1 MKKSLSKAM
10 SIAITVAML
19 FALLVPVTFV
29 SAAVDPV
36 MELSIVDEDGAPVES
51 LYPGTS
57 AFVRVDISGL
67 EQIFNAAVSVN
78 AVGAEFGAKE
88 NLVKR
93 YSEYDALK
101 DINSKEILCI
111 DTGLGVS
118 STASTMS
125 IGFTESTDMTVI
137 KNLPIAIEAF
147 TLVDIPFT
155 VTASVGQTVSFTF
168 GTDSTDTY
176 VAVENG
182 RLGKYYVDHPTQTL
196 EVTGCSETVED
207 PVSVIKGS
215 VTASDTT
222 GQVEDFSEAIPVGA
236 VITAIKHDENA
247 MGNYTGTA
255 EMFDAVSTVVDSR
268 GNFKLEVEPGVYTV
282 IVSHTKYSIYGGE
295 VFVARTILDS
305 NTKRE
310 VEIVKGET
318 VNLGNIELKYTYF
331 GDLNLDG
338 ALNTTDFRTFTQCF
352 GSSIR

>member
-1 MKKSLSKAM
+1 MKKSLSKVM
-10 SIAITVAML
+10 SIALTVAML
-19 FALLVPVTFV
+19 FTLLVPVTFV
-29 SAAVDPV
+29 SAEVNPAVR
-36 MELSIVDEDGAPVES
+36 LSIVDADGSPVAS
-51 LYPGTS
+51 LYPETS
-57 AFVRVDISGL
+57 AFLRVDISGL
-67 EQIFNAAVSVN
+67 EQIMAAAVFVN

-88 NLVKR
+88 NLVKK
-93 YSEYDALK
+93 YSEYDAFK

-111 DTGLGVS
+111 DMGLGVS
-118 STASTMS
+118 ATASTMS
-125 IGFTESTDMTVI
+125 IGLTESTDMDVI
-137 KNLPIAIEAF
+137 RTLPIAIEAF

-222 GQVEDFSEAIPVGA
+222 GQVEDFSEATPVGA

-295 VFVARTILDS
+295 FFVARTILDS
-305 NTKRE
+305 NTKKE
-310 VEIVKGET
+310 VT
-318 VNLGNIELKYTYF
+318 VVESTPVDLGNIELKYTYF

-338 ALNTTDFRTFTQCF
+338 TLNTIDFRTFTQGF